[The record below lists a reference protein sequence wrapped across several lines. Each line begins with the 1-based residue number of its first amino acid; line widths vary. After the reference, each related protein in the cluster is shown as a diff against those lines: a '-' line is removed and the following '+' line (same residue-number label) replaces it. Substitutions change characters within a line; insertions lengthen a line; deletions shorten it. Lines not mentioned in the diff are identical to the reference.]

1 VALIV
6 LCIGILLIA
15 SGIKGTE
22 HELGARLTL
31 DMSGSD
37 GFIVWIG
44 AIALLA
50 LVSRIPGFERPV
62 QMFMLLILAMLFIGN
77 PAFFTNLADG
87 IAEASAAGPAAS
99 VPFPSSSS
107 SSSSSGAGGSTG
119 GSSSSGSSASTVSEI
134 ETGASVA
141 ALFV

>member
-22 HELGARLTL
+22 HELGAQLTL
-31 DMSGSD
+31 DMAGSD

-62 QMFMLLILAMLFIGN
+62 QMFMILILAMLFIGN

-107 SSSSSGAGGSTG
+107 SSSSSGAGGST
-119 GSSSSGSSASTVSEI
+119 SGSSTSSDISDAETAAEI
-134 ETGASVA
+134 A
-141 ALFV
+141 AVL

>member
-22 HELGARLTL
+22 HELGAQLTL
-31 DMSGSD
+31 DMAGSD

-62 QMFMLLILAMLFIGN
+62 QMLMLLILAMLFIGN

-119 GSSSSGSSASTVSEI
+119 GSSTSSDISDAETAAEI
-134 ETGASVA
+134 A
-141 ALFV
+141 AVL